1 MKQYET
7 RIRPAMQTEA
17 LTEAACLLRAG
28 ELVGFPTET
37 VYGLGANA
45 TDSEAVL
52 RIFEAKGR
60 PADNPLIVHI
70 ARFEDLNPLVKK
82 VDQRAELLASRF
94 WPGPLTMI
102 FRRASIIPA
111 VVSAGLDTV
120 AVRFPKHEAAQAL
133 ILAAGCPIA
142 APSANRSGKPSPTT
156 AEHVY
161 EDMKGRIPL
170 ILDGGPCSVGVE
182 STVLDLTGD
191 HPVVLRPGGVT
202 VEMLEQV
209 LPDVRVDAAVLAPL
223 ARDAKVRSPGMKY
236 KHYAPA
242 AHVTVVRGGPEFLA
256 ERYDSAVAEGKKA
269 AILCRNPVPYGD
281 RLVFFIG
288 ESSAEMAAMLFNTL
302 RRLDEE
308 SVDVAFAEATGT
320 DGMGMAL
327 MNRLLRAAGFDVIEE
342 EKPPVSGNEN
352 RLGINN

>member
-7 RIRPAMQTEA
+7 RIMPAMQADALSEA
-17 LTEAACLLRAG
+17 VRLLQAG

-45 TDSEAVL
+45 TDKTAVL

-70 ARFEDLNPLVKK
+70 ADFCDLLPLVQG
-82 VDQRAELLASRF
+82 VDPRAEQLASRF

-102 FRRASIIPA
+102 FRRSSRIPS

-182 STVLDLTGD
+182 STVLDLTGEK
-191 HPVVLRPGGVT
+191 PTVLRPGGVT
-202 VEMLEQV
+202 VEMIKEI
-209 LPDVRVDAAVLAPL
+209 LPDVRIDNAVLAPL
-223 ARDAKVRSPGMKY
+223 ARDAQARSPGMKY

-242 AHVTVVRGGPEFLA
+242 AHVTVVRGSPEFLA
-256 ERYDSAVAEGKKA
+256 ERYDSQIALGKKA
-269 AILCRNPVPYGD
+269 AILCGNAAPYGD
-281 RLVFFIG
+281 RLVFSIG
-288 ESSAEMAAMLFNTL
+288 KSSEEMATMLFRTL
-302 RRLDEE
+302 RELDEE
-308 SVDVAFAEATGT
+308 GVEVAFAEATET
-320 DGMGMAL
+320 DGMGMAF
-327 MNRLLRAAGFDVIEE
+327 MNRLLRAAGFDVLEE
-342 EKPPVSGNEN
+342 TGDKKTE
-352 RLGINN
+352 

>member
-7 RIRPAMQTEA
+7 RILPALQADA
-17 LTEAACLLRAG
+17 LSEAARFLRAG

-45 TDSEAVL
+45 TDAQAVL

-70 ARFEDLNPLVKK
+70 ASLKDLRPLVKGS
-82 VDQRAELLASRF
+82 DSRAKTLADHF

-102 FRRASIIPA
+102 FQRSAIVPS
-111 VVSAGLDTV
+111 VVSAGLDTI
-120 AVRFPKHEAAQAL
+120 AVRFPAHKAAQAL

-156 AEHVY
+156 AGHVF
-161 EDMKGRIPL
+161 EDMNGRIPL

-182 STVLDLTGD
+182 STVLDLTGE
-191 HPVVLRPGGVT
+191 HPTVLRPGGVT
-202 VEMLEQV
+202 IEMLGQF
-209 LPDVRVDAAVLAPL
+209 LPDVCVDDAVLAPL
-223 ARDAKVRSPGMKY
+223 SQNKSVRSPGMKY

-242 AHVTVVRGGPEFLA
+242 AHVTVVRGSPEFLA
-256 ERYDSAVAEGKKA
+256 KKYDMEVACGKKA
-269 AILCRNPVPYGD
+269 AILCSNPALYGN
-281 RLVFFIG
+281 RLVFPIG
-288 ESSAEMAAMLFNTL
+288 ETNAEMAAMLFKTL

-308 SVDVAFAEATGT
+308 GVEIAFAEATGT

-342 EKPPVSGNEN
+342 MKADGV
-352 RLGINN
+352 